1 MGDERRVCVGRKI
14 NIMDW
19 PRVVSHVWSS
29 SINQWVSGMT
39 PNGSVGEEL
48 RNAAVLLLGHYD

>member
-1 MGDERRVCVGRKI
+1 MSNVPSDVDVDAVRRVVG
-14 NIMDW
+14 
-19 PRVVSHVWSS
+19 HVWSS

-39 PNGSVGEEL
+39 PNGSVADEL